1 MIYATLKDEVLADLG
16 YLNEAITVQT
26 EQRVAAILNRAESY
40 VNNVAGRPVNFGTDL
55 LARQLVIAYCR
66 YANSHCENLFPEN
79 YRGDLLEL
87 NCKYAGDSDGEEE

>member
-1 MIYATLKDEVLADLG
+1 MVYATLKDEVLADLG
-16 YLNEAITVQT
+16 YSNEMITVQT
-26 EQRVAAILNRAESY
+26 EQRVASILNRGKDY
-40 VNNVAGRPVNFGTDL
+40 INNVAGKPVDFESDL